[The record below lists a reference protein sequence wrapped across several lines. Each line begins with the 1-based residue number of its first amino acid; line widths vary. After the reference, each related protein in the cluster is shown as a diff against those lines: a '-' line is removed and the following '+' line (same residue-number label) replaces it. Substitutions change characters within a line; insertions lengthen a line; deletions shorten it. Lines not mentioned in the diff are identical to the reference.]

1 MNHLYLAGFLAAMAG
16 ALLAGCSMTPD
27 RNARLEDARSSYRY
41 AQDDPQVARLAA
53 LELKEAQDALAKAN
67 SAWTQREDPA
77 KVDHLAYVAQRKV
90 AIAQETARRK
100 GAEASVSQSEAERAK
115 IQLAGRTEEAE
126 KARQEAARAQQSA
139 EASQQQAQNAEMR
152 ARQLEAQLAEL
163 NAKKTERGMVVTLG
177 DVLFDTNRAQLK
189 PGGVREVQKLA
200 TILGQNPQRKVAIEG
215 FTDST
220 GSEER
225 NQELSEQRANAVRD
239 VLIGMGIRP
248 DRITTRGYGKSL
260 PVASNATEA
269 GRQLNRRVEILLSDE
284 SGQLMAR

>member
-1 MNHLYLAGFLAAMAG
+1 MNRLHLAGFITVITG
-16 ALLAGCSMTPD
+16 VFLAGCSMTPD
-27 RNARLEDARSSYRY
+27 RNARLEDARSSYQY
-41 AQDDPQVARLAA
+41 AQDDPQVTRLAP
-53 LELKEAQDALAKAN
+53 LELKEAQDALAKADT
-67 SAWTQREDPA
+67 AWTQREDAA

-126 KARQEAARAQQSA
+126 KARQQAARAQQSA
-139 EASQQQAQNAEMR
+139 EASQQQAQNAETR
-152 ARQLEAQLAEL
+152 ARELEVQLAEL
-163 NAKKTERGMVVTLG
+163 NAKKTERGIVVTLG
-177 DVLFDTNRAQLK
+177 DVLFDTNRARLK
-189 PGGVREVQKLA
+189 PGGMREVQKLA
-200 TILGQNPQRKVAIEG
+200 AILEENPKRKVAIEG

-225 NQELSEQRANAVRD
+225 NQELSEQRANAVREA
-239 VLIGMGIRP
+239 LLEMGVSP
-248 DRITTRGYGKSL
+248 GRITTRGYGKSL

-284 SGQLMAR
+284 NGQLMAR

>member
-1 MNHLYLAGFLAAMAG
+1 MNRLYLAGFIAIFAG
-16 ALLAGCSMTPD
+16 TFLAGCSMTPD
-27 RNARLEDARSSYRY
+27 RNARLEDARSSYQY
-41 AQDDPQVARLAA
+41 AQDDPQVSRLAA

-67 SAWTQREDPA
+67 SAWAQREDQA

-126 KARQEAARAQQSA
+126 KAKQSA

-225 NQELSEQRANAVRD
+225 NQELSEQRAHTVRD
-239 VLIGMGIRP
+239 ALIGMGISP

-284 SGQLMAR
+284 SGQLMTR

>member
-1 MNHLYLAGFLAAMAG
+1 
-16 ALLAGCSMTPD
+16 MTPD
-27 RNARLEDARSSYRY
+27 RNARLEDARGSYRY
-41 AQDDPQVARLAA
+41 VQDDPQVTGLAA
-53 LELKEAQDALAKAN
+53 LELKDAGDALAQAED
-67 SAWTQREDPA
+67 AWSQRKDPS
-77 KVDHLAYVAQRKV
+77 KVDHLAYVAQQKI

-126 KARQEAARAQQSA
+126 KARLEAAGAQQSA

-152 ARQLEAQLAEL
+152 TRQLEGQLADL
-163 NAKKTERGMVVTLG
+163 KAKKTERGMVVTLG
-177 DVLFDTNRAQLK
+177 DVVFDTNRASLK

-200 TILGQNPQRKVAIEG
+200 AILGENPQRKVAIEG

-220 GSEER
+220 GSDER
-225 NQELSEQRANAVRD
+225 NQELSEQRANAVREA
-239 VLIGMGIRP
+239 LLQMGINP
-248 DRITTRGYGKSL
+248 SRITTRGYGKSL
-260 PVASNATEA
+260 PVASNATET